1 MVPVTGV
8 LEFLFQDVGSSGS
21 EGGGNE
27 EEVLVARWSA
37 WSSAWGLMRS

>member
-8 LEFLFQDVGSSGS
+8 LEFQDVGSSGS